1 MHRAGGVSVI
11 GKRVGG
17 QLEWSGWKIV
27 HVGDARIWNTARQAG
42 STSSHELVVIVRKA
56 VLDLLRGVN
65 AAERCFC
72 RPSRERGRQI
82 WIQCFVPRAELKL
95 IVVIVD
101 CRPLGGEKIIWSRR
115 AILVNDASRQQ
126 IVYSFSLLGLVGGKY
141 MIESAILTNDYNDVL
156 NGGVFAE
163 LSCAAAKAGVID

>member
-1 MHRAGGVSVI
+1 M
-11 GKRVGG
+11 
-17 QLEWSGWKIV
+17 EWSGWKIV

-95 IVVIVD
+95 IVRTVTRGPLAGKKIV
-101 CRPLGGEKIIWSRR
+101 RTRR
-115 AILVNDASRQQ
+115 AILVNDSSRQQ
-126 IVYSFSLLGLVGGKY
+126 IIYSFSLSGLVGGEH
-141 MIESAILTNDYNDVL
+141 MIEGAILTDNHNDVL
-156 NGGVFAE
+156 DGGLGLGGIIMRGGKGRRHR
-163 LSCAAAKAGVID
+163 LS